1 MGKGSAAQDK
11 DIEKFL
17 NLGIPMIWRDFLFF
31 MTRRFGF
38 EMDKGTKSSA
48 RAFTN
53 DNVTITVHEPHRRG
67 EKIVPRADRRRVIR
81 KLRNLKIIEEE

>member
-1 MGKGSAAQDK
+1 MEKGSAARDQ

-17 NLGIPMIWRDFLFF
+17 NLGIPMIWRDFRFF

-38 EMDKGTKSSA
+38 EMDKGTKSAA

-53 DNVTITVHEPHRRG
+53 DNVTITVHEPHGKG
-67 EKIVPRADRRRVIR
+67 EKIVPIADRKRVIR
-81 KLRNLKIIEEE
+81 KLRNLGIIEEK